1 MKQIAAQTEHGTYTF
16 PQNNLE
22 GDDSWKAKRLT
33 LELFMYSVYPDV
45 CPIVN
50 AQPILINK
58 KESHFV
64 PSQGVSGELRMALKK
79 E

>member
-16 PQNNLE
+16 PQNKLE

-33 LELFMYSVYPDV
+33 LELFMYSIYRDV

-50 AQPILINK
+50 AQSVLINK
-58 KESHFV
+58 KELHFV
-64 PSQGVSGELRMALKK
+64 PSQGVSGKLRMALKK